1 MESRR
6 LHSGSQPRKLT
17 RPWPPARAKSPATIS
32 SADGHRV
39 YSLGVDHIVTI
50 TPGDQADL
58 VAASR
63 ALRRLLQSYERVA
76 GRPLGTVLLAG
87 GV

>member
-1 MESRR
+1 MMTTPLLE
-6 LHSGSQPRKLT
+6 LTPRSIEA
-17 RPWPPARAKSPATIS
+17 PA
-32 SADGHRV
+32 DRV
-39 YSLGVDHIVTI
+39 YSLGVGHIVTI
-50 TPGDQADL
+50 TSSDQADL

-76 GRPLGTVLLAG
+76 GRQLGTVLLAG